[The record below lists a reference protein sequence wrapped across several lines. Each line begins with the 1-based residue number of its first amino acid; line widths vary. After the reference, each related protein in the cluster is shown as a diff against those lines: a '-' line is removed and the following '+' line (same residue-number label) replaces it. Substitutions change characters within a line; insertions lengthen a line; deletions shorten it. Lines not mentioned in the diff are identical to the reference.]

1 MTATPRAFDEETG
14 TWIWLGRWQRT
25 ALPVYPPALILNPDV
40 GFAGESCRPSARLER
55 HELVGRRRRVS
66 GSDAARSNLG
76 RANADRSEEHTSELQ
91 SLMRNSYAV
100 FSLKKKKTNPKH
112 RCRRRIDSQ
121 A

>member
-40 GFAGESCRPSARLER
+40 GFAGESCRSSARLER
-55 HELVGRRRRVS
+55 PELVGRRRRVS

-76 RANADRSEEHTSELQ
+76 RANADRPPKLEVGGRDASWGHPVLRRKQE
-91 SLMRNSYAV
+91 MRPGRA
-100 FSLKKKKTNPKH
+100 T
-112 RCRRRIDSQ
+112 
-121 A
+121 